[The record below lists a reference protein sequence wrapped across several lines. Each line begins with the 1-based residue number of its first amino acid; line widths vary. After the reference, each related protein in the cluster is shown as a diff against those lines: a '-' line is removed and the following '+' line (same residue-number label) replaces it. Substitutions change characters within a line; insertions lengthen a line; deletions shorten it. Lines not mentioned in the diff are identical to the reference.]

1 MRNLALAIGLA
12 VALCTTSLATTS
24 AAQAQAMSVEQFL
37 ASAARIPRN
46 PTALLHPAT
55 RRLIGEVRGSFK
67 TLGDQQRAAVVA
79 GQRPVTCIPERVSV
93 SPEDVLNRMNAIHA
107 SRRSISVTQAL
118 REWMIERYPC
128 R

>member
-1 MRNLALAIGLA
+1 MKKLALALGLTA
-12 VALCTTSLATTS
+12 ALFAT
-24 AAQAQAMSVEQFL
+24 AAEAMSVEQFL

-55 RRLIGEVRGSFK
+55 GRLTNEVRAGFR
-67 TLGDQQRAAVVA
+67 TIRDEQRAAVAA
-79 GQRPVTCIPERVSV
+79 GRSSATCVPQRVSF
-93 SPEDVLNRMNAIHA
+93 SAGEVLDRMNAVPA
-107 SRRSISVTQAL
+107 GRRSISVTQAL

>member
-1 MRNLALAIGLA
+1 MKTLALA
-12 VALCTTSLATTS
+12 VALTAALSATS
-24 AAQAQAMSVEQFL
+24 AQAMSVEEFL

-55 RRLIGEVRGSFK
+55 RRLTGEVRAGFR
-67 TLGDQQRAAVVA
+67 TIRDEQRAAIAA
-79 GQRPVTCIPERVSV
+79 GRRRAACIPERVPISAD
-93 SPEDVLNRMNAIHA
+93 EVLDRMNAVPA
-107 SRRSISVTQAL
+107 NRRSISVTQAL

>member
-1 MRNLALAIGLA
+1 MKHLVLAISLA
-12 VALCTTSLATTS
+12 VAIFATTPAATA

-37 ASAARIPRN
+37 ASADRIPRN

-55 RRLIGEVRGSFK
+55 RRLTSEVRSSFK
-67 TLGDQQRAAVVA
+67 TLRDQQEAAVTA
-79 GQRPVTCIPERVSV
+79 GQRPVACIPERVSV
-93 SPEDVLNRMNAIHA
+93 SPQDIVNRMNAIPA